1 MYFHKITIS
10 KHTRC
15 HQVYDSSILNSTR
28 LWLVKDLLF
37 PYKVVNHLIY
47 LMIKNNH
54 GPVFILKIIHEY
66 EYEIE
71 IEDKN
76 SKSEN

>member
-1 MYFHKITIS
+1 MN
-10 KHTRC
+10 
-15 HQVYDSSILNSTR
+15 HQIYDSSILNLTSF
-28 LWLVKDLLF
+28 WLVKDLLF

-54 GPVFILKIIHEY
+54 GPVFILKTSIHEY

-71 IEDKN
+71 DILNESILNPKI
-76 SKSEN
+76 KMFL

>member
-1 MYFHKITIS
+1 MYLHKITIS

-15 HQVYDSSILNSTR
+15 HQVYDSSILNSTC

-54 GPVFILKIIHEY
+54 GPVFMLNEY

-71 IEDKN
+71 DKN
-76 SKSEN
+76 PEHSKSEN